1 MALLFARYYYL
12 THTQEELDRVTTLAE
27 LKVVEKKW
35 EEDKKYMWLI
45 ALVCTLFHFA
55 SVWLGGMW
63 IVYALAPYIVIN
75 CIVPA
80 IYLGHAQKLLNE
92 KRQALENTA
101 NAATTQVLEDGQ
113 AARFFEASG
122 PPAHQTTAEVEMGD
136 GGQGGLDAA
145 VLQAGVVGASSKS
158 AGSARANPELPA
170 KSLTK
175 KLRELQAAK
184 DQGLLTEAEHRDA
197 KAAAL
202 ASI

>member
-1 MALLFARYYYL
+1 MALLVSHYL
-12 THTQEELDRVTTLAE
+12 VLTRTREELDRVTTLAE
-27 LKVVEKKW
+27 LEVVHQDLGKRT
-35 EEDKKYMWLI
+35 DFSLLI
-45 ALVCTLFHFA
+45 WVVCTVFQFA
-55 SVWLGGMW
+55 SVWLGDMW
-63 IVYALAPYIVIN
+63 IVYALAPYIAIAI
-75 CIVPA
+75 IVPVF
-80 IYLGHAQKLLNE
+80 YCDKGQKLVTE

-101 NAATTQVLEDGQ
+101 HAATTQVLEDGQ

-136 GGQGGLDAA
+136 GGQGGLDAT
-145 VLQAGVVGASSKS
+145 VLQAEVVGASSKS
-158 AGSARANPELPA
+158 AGSARVNPELPA
-170 KSLTK
+170 KSLTE

>member
-1 MALLFARYYYL
+1 M
-12 THTQEELDRVTTLAE
+12 TTLAE
-27 LKVVEKKW
+27 LEVVEKKW
-35 EEDKKYMWLI
+35 EEDKKYMAVI
-45 ALVCTLFHFA
+45 GLVCTVFHFA

-63 IVYALAPYIVIN
+63 IVYALVPCFVIATA
-75 CIVPA
+75 VMA
-80 IYLGHAQKLLNE
+80 IYWGHAQKLLNE

-136 GGQGGLDAA
+136 GGQGGLDAT
-145 VLQAGVVGASSKS
+145 VLQAEVVGASSKS
-158 AGSARANPELPA
+158 AGSARVNPELPA
-170 KSLTK
+170 KSLTE